1 MELKKF
7 NEKINNIID
16 LYLKINDI
24 ADKIDEN
31 TTKENINKSLEVLRK
46 DNFNM
51 VVVGEFSR
59 GKSTFI
65 NALLGER
72 VLPSATKPTTT
83 VINKISY
90 SNEEKYTIYF
100 RDNREPKSISKEQFK
115 DIVAR
120 VEPDFDDEDEIKEYN
135 ENLKLLGEIAYVN
148 INYNSEICH
157 EGIDIVDTPGTN
169 DLDQAREEITFEFI
183 PKSDVAILL
192 LSANQILS
200 ESEISFLNERIL
212 ANDIKKIFFVINF
225 KDRLYSQE
233 DEEKVFD
240 YAKEHLQRIVENPRI
255 YMVSAKGA
263 LNYKRKANG
272 EIFKGKVPQTLEETG
287 FIDFER
293 DITEYLVN
301 EKGID
306 KLKKYISRGIRLSN
320 ELEKNYIDTSIS
332 TIGIDTK
339 ILEKKINEFMPII
352 QKTKN
357 ESTLIINKL
366 KTALISL
373 EENLIYKYKV
383 GLETI
388 AINAN
393 IAINNYDGELE
404 ENAIARKIESVVA
417 PIQKELQYSIL
428 QYKEEKIQ
436 NEINNTIQKLQEVW
450 EDIDFNF
457 NRALVT
463 LNTNKDMAVIDN
475 LNTNC
480 NANSDLDL
488 LGSFFAG
495 GAIIAAFNLPLIVI
509 PAMIFGGK
517 HFMNMFQE
525 RKRQNL
531 LNEIRR
537 QVERRYT
544 DIIPQQI
551 DQFRNNYREN
561 TEMIVNALNEKVNYR
576 INSLDEQLKK
586 LLMDRREAKEN
597 DESQLKKLND
607 LKHQL
612 QAINR
617 ELEGIL

>member
-457 NRALVT
+457 NRALVA

>member
-90 SNEEKYTIYF
+90 SSEEKYTIYF

-233 DEEKVFD
+233 DEEKVFN

-436 NEINNTIQKLQEVW
+436 NEINNTIQKLQDVW

-457 NRALVT
+457 NRALVA

-488 LGSFFAG
+488 LGGFFAG

-531 LNEIRR
+531 LSEIRR

-561 TEMIVNALNEKVNYR
+561 TEMIVNALNEKVNYK

-597 DESQLKKLND
+597 DETQLKRLND

-612 QAINR
+612 QTINR

>member
-7 NEKINNIID
+7 NDKISNIIS
-16 LYLKINDI
+16 LYLKINEV
-24 ADKIDEN
+24 ADEIDDN
-31 TTKENINKSLEVLRK
+31 IIKENIKKSLENLRE

-65 NALLGER
+65 NALLGTR
-72 VLPSATKPTTT
+72 VLPSSTKPTTT
-83 VINKISY
+83 IINKISY
-90 SNEEKYTIYF
+90 GDSEKYTIYF
-100 RDNREPKSISKEQFK
+100 RDDREPEIISKEKFK

-120 VEPDFDDEDEIKEYN
+120 VEPDFDDENDIREYN
-135 ENLKLLGEIAYVN
+135 ENLKFLGEIAYAN

-169 DLDQAREEITFEFI
+169 DLDQAREEITFKFI

-200 ESEISFLNERIL
+200 ESEVAFLNERIL
-212 ANDIKKIFFVINF
+212 SNDIKKIFFVINF
-225 KDRLYSQE
+225 KDRLYSKE
-233 DEEKVFD
+233 DEKKVIN
-240 YAKEHLQRIVENPRI
+240 YAKEHLEGIVENPRI

-272 EIFKGKVPQTLEETG
+272 EVFKGKVPETLEETG
-287 FIDFER
+287 FVEFEK

-301 EKGID
+301 EKGLD

-320 ELEKNYIDTSIS
+320 ELEKNSIDTRISI
-332 TIGIDTK
+332 IGVDTK
-339 ILEKKINEFMPII
+339 VIENKINEFMPII
-352 QKTKN
+352 QRTKN

-366 KTALISL
+366 KTSLIKL
-373 EENLIYKYKV
+373 EENLIYRYRS

-393 IAINNYDGELE
+393 IAINNYSGDLE
-404 ENAIARKIESVVA
+404 ENAIARAIESVVA
-417 PIQKELQYSIL
+417 PLQKDLQYNL
-428 QYKEEKIQ
+428 LDYKNENIQ
-436 NEINNTIQKLQEVW
+436 REINETLYKLQNIW
-450 EDIDFNF
+450 DDIDFNF
-457 NRALVT
+457 NKSLVT
-463 LNTNKDMAVIDN
+463 INTNIDMDKINN

-480 NANSDLDL
+480 NANSDLDF
-488 LGSFFAG
+488 LGSFIAG
-495 GAIIAAFNLPLIVI
+495 GAIVAAFNLPLIVI

-517 HFMNMFQE
+517 HFINMFQE

-531 LNEIRR
+531 LSEIRK

-551 DQFRNNYREN
+551 EQFRNNYREN
-561 TEMIVNALNEKVNYR
+561 TEVLINSLNEKVDYK
-576 INSLDEQLKK
+576 IYSLEEQLNK
-586 LLMDRREAKEN
+586 LLKDRIDSKEN
-597 DESQLKKLND
+597 DEIQLNKFTKLKSQL
-607 LKHQL
+607 H
-612 QAINR
+612 AINM
-617 ELEGIL
+617 ELEEIL

>member
-90 SNEEKYTIYF
+90 SSEEKYTIYF

-233 DEEKVFD
+233 DEEKVFN

-436 NEINNTIQKLQEVW
+436 NEINNTIQKLQDVW

-457 NRALVT
+457 NRALVA

-488 LGSFFAG
+488 LGGFFAG

-531 LNEIRR
+531 LSEIRR

-561 TEMIVNALNEKVNYR
+561 TEMIVNALNEKVNYK

-597 DESQLKKLND
+597 DETQLKKLND

-612 QAINR
+612 QTINR